1 MEQDKTLQ
9 RAEKNKVFLEILLEL
24 EKKQRAL
31 EQDKILERAESLFA
45 STPIVS
51 QNDFLAVSARIEATE
66 FKRSRSKLILYSAL
80 SILLGGM
87 SGAMYVLVSN
97 SIRKRKAVLSSLQ

>member
-1 MEQDKTLQ
+1 VAGSAFVVGL
-9 RAEKNKVFLEILLEL
+9 VGL
-24 EKKQRAL
+24 EKKKRAL

-51 QNDFLAVSARIEATE
+51 QNDFLAVSARIETTE
-66 FKRSRSKLILYSAL
+66 FKYPSNRRNLYAAL

-87 SGAMYVLVSN
+87 LGAIYVLISN